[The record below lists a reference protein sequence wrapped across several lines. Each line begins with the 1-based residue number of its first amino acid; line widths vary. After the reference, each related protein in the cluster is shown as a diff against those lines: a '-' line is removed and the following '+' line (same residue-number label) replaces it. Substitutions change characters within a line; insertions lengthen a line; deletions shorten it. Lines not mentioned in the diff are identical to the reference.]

1 MLNIIQYERD
11 TGEWNEYVHSHNNAN
26 IYHQIGWKTIIEDTF
41 GHTGYYLVAKNHGT
55 IRGLLP
61 LFFIK
66 SRLFGRFLISLP
78 FLDRAGVI
86 ADTPQIAALLCE
98 AAIAMAQQTRVD
110 FLELRN
116 QEEISHVDFLA
127 ATHKVNFVLPSEAAA
142 DILWK
147 KVLQKN
153 VKNKVR
159 KAWKNEIS
167 TDIGSSTQY
176 INDFYKVYCIHMRYL
191 GTPVYPRNFF
201 LNMLNEFPNN
211 LKVFLAKYEDRII
224 GGKIVLGF
232 KDTIYFIAQYSLRK
246 YNEFHPNNL
255 LYWSAIEYASK
266 NGYKFCDMGRS
277 NKDSGPY
284 NFKKQWG
291 AEPRQLYWQYY
302 LNTSNQV
309 PQVGPANPKFSWAI
323 SLWKRLPLRLTQ
335 IVGPLIS
342 RHIP

>member
-1 MLNIIQYERD
+1 MLNIIPYELD
-11 TGEWNEYVHSHNNAN
+11 TGEWNEYVFNNNDSN
-26 IYHQIGWKTIIEDTF
+26 IYHQISWKTIIEETF
-41 GHTGYYLVAKNHGT
+41 GHKGYYLIAKNNGLV
-55 IRGLLP
+55 RGLLP

-66 SRLFGRFLISLP
+66 SRLFGRYLISLP

-86 ADTPQIAALLCE
+86 ADNPQIATLLCE

-116 QEEISHVDFLA
+116 QGEIKHVDLI
-127 ATHKVNFVLPSEAAA
+127 TTTPKVNFVLSSELAA

-159 KAWKNEIS
+159 KAWKNEIYI
-167 TDIGSSTQY
+167 DIGSSAQY
-176 INDFYKVYCIHMRYL
+176 INDFYNVYCIHMRYL
-191 GTPVYPRNFF
+191 GTPVYPRNFY
-201 LNMLNEFPNN
+201 LNMLNAFPNN
-211 LKVFLAKYEDRII
+211 IKVILAKHKTKAI
-224 GGKIVLGF
+224 GGKIVLAF
-232 KDTIYFIAQYSLRK
+232 KDTLYFIAQYSMRQ

-266 NGYKFCDMGRS
+266 NDYKCCDMGRS
-277 NKDSGPY
+277 TKDSGPY

-291 AEPRQLYWQYY
+291 GEPRQLYWQYY
-302 LNTSNQV
+302 LNKGNQV
-309 PQVGPANPKFSWAI
+309 PNLSPSNLKFSWAI
-323 SLWKRLPLRLTQ
+323 SIWKRLPLRLTQ
-335 IVGPLIS
+335 IIGPLIS